1 MKLQNRGRRGL
12 KGEDGRVNVYMPAET
27 KRRIQAYGIATNKSD
42 SRVIL
47 EWIEEKLKAIDTP
60 ESRRETVSV

>member
-1 MKLQNRGRRGL
+1 MKLQNRGRGGL
-12 KGEDGRVNVYMPAET
+12 SGEGGRINVYMPAET

-47 EWIEEKLKAIDTP
+47 EWIEEKLNQIDAKQ
-60 ESRRETVSV
+60 REAVPA